1 MEKEKTSSYRFFRS
15 ILMPLFNKYGI
26 NPEMRLP
33 RGIITVPEN
42 DVEWKGYFDRYSGI
56 PYIKA
61 KAVNGNLIDAI
72 KSG

>member
-1 MEKEKTSSYRFFRS
+1 
-15 ILMPLFNKYGI
+15 
-26 NPEMRLP
+26 MRLP
-33 RGIITVPEN
+33 KGIITVPEN
-42 DVEWKGYFDRYSGI
+42 DVKWKGYFDRYSGI